1 MIQRKF
7 DEGQMLDVAGL
18 NTIKVVIDR
27 SETRRTEVGFEKFR
41 AGLIGP
47 PHKHEE
53 KEQVYLMMSGSGWV
67 TVDGEKRAVSKGDI
81 IYVPANAVHQT
92 IASPD
97 EDLDYLLFNSFFND
111 DKEGSAT
118 YAEHIEKVKALRKEQ
133 AKAAEAKG

>member
-27 SETRRTEVGFEKFR
+27 SETKRTEVGFETFR
-41 AGLIGP
+41 AGLVGP

-67 TVDGEKRAVSKGDI
+67 TVDGEKRPVSQGDI

-97 EDLDYLLFNSFFND
+97 EDLQYLLFNSFFND

-118 YAEHIEKVKALRKEQ
+118 YAEHISKVKALRKEQ
-133 AKAAEAKG
+133 AKEAEAKG

>member
-1 MIQRKF
+1 MIKRRY
-7 DEGQMLDVAGL
+7 DEGQLLDVAGL
-18 NTIKVVIDR
+18 NTIKVVLDR

-41 AGLIGP
+41 AGLVGP

-67 TVDGEKRAVSKGDI
+67 TVDGEKLPVKQGDV

-97 EDLDYLLFNSFFND
+97 EDLEYLLFNSFFND

-118 YAEHIEKVKALRKEQ
+118 YAEHIEKVKAARKRQ
-133 AKAAEAKG
+133 AEAANRTK